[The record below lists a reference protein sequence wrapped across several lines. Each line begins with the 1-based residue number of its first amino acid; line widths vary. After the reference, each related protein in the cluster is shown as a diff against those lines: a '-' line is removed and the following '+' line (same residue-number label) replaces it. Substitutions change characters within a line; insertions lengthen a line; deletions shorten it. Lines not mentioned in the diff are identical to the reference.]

1 MISGITDIFSFCFG
15 IPSVCGI
22 RIGDYGHF
30 EFESA
35 LQDKCTGDFTYD
47 VPLEAYSAF
56 IECDRDCEDTVLS
69 IEVRMPFSDWNEKD
83 IESMYSYLSDKFPY
97 KERGSSYSYDSEDR
111 LESVDIHL
119 SNSLYSI
126 RIFDHYEICNSHN
139 SLCVEIS
146 RVRNESDVYRALNLL
161 SDTGSD
167 DKDVWWIVS
176 GMVRLFDDGR
186 NPAFSTNRSFGGIIG
201 GNF

>member
-1 MISGITDIFSFCFG
+1 MIGGITDIFSFGFG

-22 RIGDYGHF
+22 RIGDDPDHAF
-30 EFESA
+30 ENA
-35 LQDKCTGDFTYD
+35 LQDGQTGDICLD
-47 VPLEAYSAF
+47 KVLDDCCIF
-56 IECDRDCEDTVLS
+56 IECIRDDDETVKS
-69 IEVRMPFSDWNEKD
+69 IMVTMPFGIMDEKD
-83 IESMYSYLSDKFPY
+83 VAGLYQFFSDNFGY
-97 KERGSSYSYDSEDR
+97 DDRCATYSYDIEDR
-111 LESVDIHL
+111 LESVDAHL

-126 RIFDHYEICNSHN
+126 RIYDEFNYNTE
-139 SLCVEIS
+139 LLVEIS

-167 DKDVWWIVS
+167 EKDVWGIVS

-186 NPAFSTNRSFGGIIG
+186 NPAFSTNRSFGGILG

>member
-1 MISGITDIFSFCFG
+1 MIGGITDIFSFCFG

-22 RIGDYGHF
+22 RIGDCGHF

-69 IEVRMPFSDWNEKD
+69 IEVRMPFCDWNEKD
-83 IESMYSYLSDKFPY
+83 IESMYSYLSAKFPY
-97 KERGSSYSYDSEDR
+97 KERGSSYSYDIEDR
-111 LESVDIHL
+111 LESVDAHL

-126 RIFDHYEICNSHN
+126 RIYDEFNYNTE
-139 SLCVEIS
+139 LLVEIY
-146 RVRNESDVYRALNLL
+146 RVRNESDVYRAMNLL

-167 DKDVWWIVS
+167 EKDVWGIVS

-186 NPAFSTNRSFGGIIG
+186 NPAFSTNRSFGGILG